1 MSCSP
6 YPAATHHARRTLC
19 GGRSA
24 RGPRMNA
31 VAARALLAVGLLCS
45 CSACSTYS
53 LFEWPLGQSP
63 RNTRAV
69 AAKNPQVAPTSAGQE
84 GKNSAPAEALYRLGL
99 AQADPTSG
107 IRDYRAA
114 RTTFTELLVRYPRSR
129 WDAEARAW
137 QATLTDL
144 LVREDEA
151 RRYSQR
157 LQRVEEDSRRT
168 KTNLEWLKQ
177 SDLDREP
184 RR

>member
-1 MSCSP
+1 
-6 YPAATHHARRTLC
+6 
-19 GGRSA
+19 
-24 RGPRMNA
+24 MNA
-31 VAARALLAVGLLCS
+31 MVSRALLAVGLLCS

-53 LFEWPLGQSP
+53 LSEWLPLGQSP
-63 RNTRAV
+63 RSTVASAGGETRAV
-69 AAKNPQVAPTSAGQE
+69 AAKNPPVAPTSAGQD
-84 GKNSAPAEALYRLGL
+84 GKNSAAAEALYRLGL
-99 AQADPTSG
+99 AQADPTTG

-114 RTTFTELLVRYPRSR
+114 RATFTELLVRYPRSR

-177 SDLDREP
+177 IDLDHEP